1 MKKFPKEKI
10 SEKIISFSDELED
23 WQNIHPN
30 LIRWLE
36 NRLEKGKS
44 RKILEMELFGKYPYF
59 KDEITELLALYSDET
74 GLTKEIE
81 KYAKKYNLSDKNEK
95 QKFFQALARK

>member
-1 MKKFPKEKI
+1 MKIVDFA
-10 SEKIISFSDELED
+10 DEIED
-23 WQNIHPN
+23 WQNIRPN
-30 LIRWLE
+30 LVRWLE

-59 KDEITELLALYSDET
+59 KDEISELLSLYSDET
-74 GLTKEIE
+74 GLSKEIE

-95 QKFFQALARK
+95 QKFFQVMMRK